1 MYQSHVHRYTEELF
15 GKENVFKAG
24 TVSGLQD
31 KTAYGYVK
39 KYLEER
45 GKTVNRAEENRLV
58 MGCTGVKR
66 TTGQHPGGR
75 RQGRSADDPL

>member
-1 MYQSHVHRYTEELF
+1 MYQSNVHRYTEELF

-45 GKTVNRAEENRLV
+45 GRTVKPRRGKPPLPWGVPASSAPRASTRAACRCAGYL
-58 MGCTGVKR
+58 
-66 TTGQHPGGR
+66 
-75 RQGRSADDPL
+75 